1 MREAY
6 VGSLI
11 VCLMWFVSSP
21 APVDG
26 QKKADV
32 DRDVLVAIE
41 KDYPGAVIP
50 KYLSAE
56 SCFYVKTDHP
66 GWVVADFNGDGLS
79 DHAVLL
85 HVQSKEEAHPGLGQG
100 WDFNLVVVWQVK
112 AGVYRTE
119 LVSRIWE
126 GITSRPPD
134 FSPRTIKERMTTW
147 IYIEKQPPGKI
158 EDIGDIPESGA
169 VGDGT
174 VVMQNPGI
182 HLHFC
187 EKSSLVY
194 YWDKKANRFGELV
207 TSH

>member
-11 VCLMWFVSSP
+11 VCLVWFISST

-26 QKKADV
+26 KKKADV
-32 DRDVLVAIE
+32 DRDGLVAIE
-41 KDYPGAVIP
+41 KDYPGAVIT
-50 KYLSAE
+50 KYLDAE
-56 SCFYVKTDHP
+56 SCFYVKKDHP
-66 GWVVADFNGDGLS
+66 GWVAADFNGDGLS

-85 HVQSKEEAHPGLGQG
+85 EVQSKKEAHPTYGKGF
-100 WDFNLVVVWQVK
+100 DFNLVVVWQVK
-112 AGVYRTE
+112 AGVYQTE

-126 GITSRPPD
+126 NYTLTGPPD
-134 FSPRTIKERMTTW
+134 FSPPTLKERMTTRVF
-147 IYIEKQPPGKI
+147 IEKQPSGKI
-158 EDIGDIPESGA
+158 QDRGDIPESGA

-182 HLHFC
+182 RFEIC
-187 EKSSLVY
+187 EKSSRVF

-207 TSH
+207 D